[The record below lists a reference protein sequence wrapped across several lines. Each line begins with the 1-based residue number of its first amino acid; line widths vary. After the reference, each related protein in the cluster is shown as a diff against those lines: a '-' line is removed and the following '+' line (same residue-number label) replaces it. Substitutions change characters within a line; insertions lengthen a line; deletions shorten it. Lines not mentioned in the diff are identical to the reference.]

1 MNLEKK
7 KLKDRRL
14 SLVYK
19 WFSLICQY
27 HIKGSFSVVIA
38 LEVRNNGEDTIGGRK
53 SYILFF
59 MLEGIN
65 TLFLY

>member
-7 KLKDRRL
+7 LKEDRRL

-38 LEVRNNGEDTIGGRK
+38 LEVRNVEERYNRWQE
-53 SYILFF
+53 
-59 MLEGIN
+59 E
-65 TLFLY
+65 LYFIFYA